1 MALQSRD
8 LIKDIPYSFNRP
20 SPPFFLHHCI
30 LFFSLAIWYSIF
42 LMDKRYFN
50 LQYFTLK
57 FVDLFKALALL
68 LNDMMVLVKRTS
80 ANTGSV
86 S

>member
-1 MALQSRD
+1 
-8 LIKDIPYSFNRP
+8 
-20 SPPFFLHHCI
+20 
-30 LFFSLAIWYSIF
+30 
-42 LMDKRYFN
+42 MDKRYFN